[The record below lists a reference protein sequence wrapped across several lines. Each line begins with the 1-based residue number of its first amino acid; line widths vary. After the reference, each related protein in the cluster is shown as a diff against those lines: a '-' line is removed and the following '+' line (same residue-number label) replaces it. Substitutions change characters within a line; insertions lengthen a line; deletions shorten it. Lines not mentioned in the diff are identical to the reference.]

1 MAMLK
6 AGDTAPDFTVTT
18 HEGKPLTLSSLRGH
32 KVLLWFYPKADT
44 PGCTAE
50 GCSLRDQYNYY
61 QENDIVVLGVSF
73 DNAEDN
79 AAFAKK
85 FSFPYTLLCDTER
98 KLGIAYGA
106 CDNPKAGYA
115 NRISYLI
122 DEQGKIAR
130 AYPQVDPRV
139 HAAQVLADILT
150 E

>member
-1 MAMLK
+1 MLK
-6 AGDTAPDFTVTT
+6 AGDIAPDFTATT
-18 HEGKPLTLSSLRGH
+18 HEGHPLTLSSLRGH

-50 GCSLRDQYNYY
+50 GCNLRDHHNYY
-61 QENDIVVLGVSF
+61 QENNITVLGVSF
-73 DNAEDN
+73 DNVEDN
-79 AAFAKK
+79 AAFVKK
-85 FSFPYTLLCDTER
+85 FAFPFALLCDTER
-98 KLGIAYGA
+98 KLGLAYGA
-106 CDNPKAGYA
+106 CDNAKAGYA

-130 AYPQVDPRV
+130 AYLQVNPRD